1 MSTPSEPMVDQLE
14 SELSGKRSARPVL
27 LFGVA
32 GVAALTIGGGAFAV
46 NTMMGGG
53 GDQPAT
59 AMPSTVAAYMQIDI
73 DPSVGQKVAAL
84 QFFQGM
90 DNEELEEMR
99 DGKGREALFDW
110 IAEDDPDGPLA
121 DMNYEENVEPW
132 LGDRAGIGV
141 LPGETA
147 DDLVPVLAVQVKDE
161 AAAES
166 FLNEVL
172 AAEGGDEVEFFFR
185 GDYVVF
191 AEPDEAE
198 GVEIA
203 LDQGTLADSEVFAA
217 DLEALGEQGIVSMWA
232 DVPAFQDLSNSVN
245 EELNATLGG
254 TAAETPLLDGQ
265 AELEGRM
272 AATLRFEEDAVEFYG
287 AAFDA
292 GASPIEGGDSARL
305 ILSLPDDTT
314 MAFAF
319 EHGDQYVDQIWA
331 ILEEAYP
338 DDTAAAKEEAA
349 AEGFTLPDD
358 LKTMLGDSAVFAAG
372 PDITD
377 VEAMDNGEIPS
388 LGYATS
394 TDAEAAGAL
403 VDRLIEYSGEGASV
417 EEMGISYGAEGDVFI
432 IASDP
437 AYQDALAAGGDLGS
451 TRDFELAVPDA
462 DAADVAA
469 FVSLNDLE
477 SLYLEEIAQGQERD
491 MVASMAAVG
500 MATTSDGEGGAT
512 FSVRLVF
519 DE

>member
-1 MSTPSEPMVDQLE
+1 MSTPSEPMADQLE
-14 SELSGKRSARPVL
+14 TEFSGKRSARPVL
-27 LFGVA
+27 LIGAA

-46 NTMMGGG
+46 NAMMGGG
-53 GDQPAT
+53 GDQPST
-59 AMPSTVAAYMQIDI
+59 AMPSSVAAYMQIDI

-90 DNEELEEMR
+90 DTTELEEMR

-110 IAEDDPDGPLA
+110 IAEDDPEGPLA
-121 DMNYEENVEPW
+121 DMNYEEDVEPW

-141 LPGETA
+141 MPGDTT
-147 DDLVPVLAVQVKDE
+147 DDLVPVVAVQVKDE

-166 FLNEVL
+166 FLNEVM
-172 AAEGGDEVEFFFR
+172 ADGGDEEVEFFFR

-198 GVEIA
+198 DVKIA
-203 LDQGTLADSEVFAA
+203 MDQGTLADAPAFSA

-232 DVPAFQDLSNSVN
+232 DLPAFQDLSNSVN
-245 EELNATLGG
+245 EELNATLGE
-254 TAAETPLLDGQ
+254 TAADTPLLDGQ
-265 AELEGRM
+265 TQLEGRM
-272 AATLRFEEDAVEFYG
+272 AATLRFDEDAIEFYG

-292 GASPIEGGDSARL
+292 GANPIEGGDSAHL
-305 ILSLPDDTT
+305 ISSLPADTSL
-314 MAFAF
+314 AFAF
-319 EHGDQYVDQIWA
+319 ENGDQYVDQIWS

-338 DDTAAAKEEAA
+338 EDTAAAQEEAA
-349 AEGFTLPDD
+349 AEGFNLPDD
-358 LKTMLGDSAVFAAG
+358 LKTMLGNSAVLAAG

-388 LGYATS
+388 IGYAAN
-394 TDAEAAGAL
+394 TDAEAAVAL
-403 VDRLIEYSGEGASV
+403 VDRLIEFSGEGMSA
-417 EEMGISYGAEGDVFI
+417 EEMGISYGADGDLFV

-437 AYQDALAAGGDLGS
+437 AYQQALAGNGDLGS
-451 TRDFELAVPDA
+451 TRDFTLAVPDA
-462 DAADVAA
+462 DDADVAA

-477 SLYLEEIAQGQERD
+477 PLYLDEMVEGQERD

-500 MATTSDGEGGAT
+500 MASTSDGEGGGT